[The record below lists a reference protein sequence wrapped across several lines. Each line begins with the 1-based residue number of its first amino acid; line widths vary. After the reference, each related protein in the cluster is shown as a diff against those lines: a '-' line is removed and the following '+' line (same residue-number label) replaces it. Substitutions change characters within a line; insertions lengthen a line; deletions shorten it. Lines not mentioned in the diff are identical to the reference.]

1 MKKDA
6 ITRNYLSDPA
16 VFADVFNYYIHGGRQ
31 RIRPEQLEERDTA
44 KTALPYGADG
54 AAVPVQRYRDVQ
66 KLCALKSD
74 GETGYVLYGIESQS
88 QVHYAAAV
96 KNNLYDAIEYACQ
109 VEEAARSHRHAMKQ
123 KKKDGSADAAEE
135 QKKPNSGEFL
145 SGFWKSDRL
154 IPSVTVMILFSP
166 DEWDGPSSLSEMME
180 IKDPKVLSFIND
192 YRVHLIAP
200 AQMPDEEIMKFQTSL
215 REVLL
220 FIKYSKDQ
228 EKLNQILKTHEE
240 RFRELERRAVDV
252 IAAVTSSRLNYEEEE
267 EVVDMCKAIQ
277 DMREE
282 ERRIG
287 EENGELKKAQEAA
300 RNFYNLG
307 VDLETVARGV
317 GYAVETVRQW
327 LEI

>member
-1 MKKDA
+1 MD
-6 ITRNYLSDPA
+6 
-16 VFADVFNYYIHGGRQ
+16 
-31 RIRPEQLEERDTA
+31 RIRDSIGKPAIFLKSLVHISQTF
-44 KTALPYGADG
+44 TTIMYTS
-54 AAVPVQRYRDVQ
+54 
-66 KLCALKSD
+66 KSD

-96 KNNLYDAIEYACQ
+96 KNNLYDAIEYAGQ

-123 KKKDGSADAAEE
+123 KKRDGSADVAEE

-180 IKDPKVLSFIND
+180 IKDPKIRSFIND

-267 EVVDMCKAIQ
+267 EVIHCVYGKRKACLPG
-277 DMREE
+277 DSGYEG
-282 ERRIG
+282 RRTANWRG
-287 EENGELKKAQEAA
+287 EWRTEKSTGSCPKFL
-300 RNFYNLG
+300 
-307 VDLETVARGV
+307 
-317 GYAVETVRQW
+317 
-327 LEI
+327 